1 VDYFSQAF
9 ISAFKLILTLD
20 KELYLVVWT
29 SLKISLASVSLTS
42 ILCLPLGILFSLN
55 RFPGKKSLQ
64 NILNTLMALPTV
76 VVGLLLFGIL
86 GRQGPLGE
94 LGLLY
99 TQVAMIIGQC
109 LLIFP
114 IVLNLVIAGANT
126 ADPRIAST
134 SIVMGANSFQK
145 NIIFIKEVRFAMMA
159 AIVAAFGR
167 AIGEVGV
174 AMMLGG
180 NIEGYTRTMTTA
192 IALETSKGE
201 FEFALAL
208 GILLLLVAYIVNVLM
223 ERFNRLNV

>member
-1 VDYFSQAF
+1 MDYFSEAF
-9 ISAFKLILTLD
+9 LSAIRLILLLD
-20 KELYLVVWT
+20 SELYLVVWT
-29 SLKISLASVSLTS
+29 SLKISLSSVGITALF
-42 ILCLPLGILFSLN
+42 CLPLGIMFALN
-55 RFPGKKSLQ
+55 DFRGKTAIQ

-86 GRQGPLGE
+86 SRQGPLGE
-94 LGLLY
+94 MGLLY
-99 TQVAMIIGQC
+99 TQIAMVIGQC
-109 LLIFP
+109 ILIFP
-114 IVLNLVIAGANT
+114 IILNLVIAGANT
-126 ADPRIAST
+126 ADPRISST
-134 SIVMGANSFQK
+134 SIIMGANTIQR
-145 NIIFIKEVRFAMMA
+145 NIIFIKEVRFAMLA

-201 FEFALAL
+201 FEFGLAL

-223 ERFNRLNV
+223 ERMNRLNA